1 MKGSPAPTPEVYG
14 TVQRSGDHYAAPLLL
29 VQRFPWGRGFES
41 RSVQKLERRL
51 QSSKVATLKWY
62 SHITPAARITVLGS
76 IHYTAT
82 HVEGTPAPT
91 HLWGVLWRE
100 LLPWPTWGELCGGN
114 SCPDPLGGSYVEGTP
129 APTHLEGV
137 MWRELLPRPQK
148 NTALLQRSGQDLCS
162 CYIGSPAAVGSIP
175 GRCWSWRH
183 AYSPPN

>member
-129 APTHLEGV
+129 APTPEEYGPTTAQWSRPLLLLHRFPCGCGFDSRSVLKLEA
-137 MWRELLPRPQK
+137 RLQSSKL
-148 NTALLQRSGQDLCS
+148 NTILG
-162 CYIGSPAAVGSIP
+162 
-175 GRCWSWRH
+175 
-183 AYSPPN
+183 